1 MHRALRAPAAQ
12 DMSNTSGQKS
22 VDLPEYIK
30 ASNSRQRANQVFARM
45 IEQGYNAGAIK
56 PCKNA

>member
-1 MHRALRAPAAQ
+1 
-12 DMSNTSGQKS
+12 MSNTSGQKS